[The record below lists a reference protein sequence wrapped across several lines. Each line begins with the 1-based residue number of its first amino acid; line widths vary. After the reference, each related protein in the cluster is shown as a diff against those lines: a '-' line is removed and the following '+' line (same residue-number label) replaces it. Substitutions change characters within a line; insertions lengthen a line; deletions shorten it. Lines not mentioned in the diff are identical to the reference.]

1 MHLIVYCFFLIL
13 DDALVQNG
21 TLLFTDEATIQCITV
36 LVISTADDSC
46 LSLSLSSPT
55 TVSGLT
61 LSPAL
66 ATICVVQTE
75 GELLYY
81 PCKKANMTF
90 HNV

>member
-1 MHLIVYCFFLIL
+1 MV

-21 TLLFTDEATIQCITV
+21 TLLFTDEATIQCIAV
-36 LVISTADDSC
+36 SVFSTADDSC

-66 ATICVVQTE
+66 ATICVIPTE
-75 GELLYY
+75 GELLPMQFSMHEISQGVYIGSG
-81 PCKKANMTF
+81 
-90 HNV
+90 